1 MLQSQYIGK
10 YGVILAHGCSIM
22 NFMYIGNNWWGMA
35 GFGKYIYIAGTE
47 LAGQSQGFYDHTS
60 CNTLERVITCITC
73 ITWYNTLL

>member
-1 MLQSQYIGK
+1 
-10 YGVILAHGCSIM
+10 
-22 NFMYIGNNWWGMA
+22 MA

-73 ITWYNTLL
+73 ITVREGNCRRGCFVGVNVAYNDPLVRG